1 MAYEEGGAHAPTQAC
16 RTAGAFPSRT
26 GVSLF
31 RRRSSPDAG
40 VTAAVDRRD
49 NGSDPQPVDGY
60 DGLKAEKVV
69 AMLKGYS
76 QVELAAI
83 ESYERSHADR
93 QVVLDKLRYLRTDEP
108 LANYDELE
116 PDAIAAALKG
126 ADADTLMRVREYE
139 RKFKRR
145 DAVLATI
152 IRAGQ
157 DNGRGGRAVA
167 DSG

>member
-1 MAYEEGGAHAPTQAC
+1 
-16 RTAGAFPSRT
+16 
-26 GVSLF
+26 VSLF

-40 VTAAVDRRD
+40 VPAATDRRD
-49 NGSDPQPVDGY
+49 NGSDPQPFDGY
-60 DGLKAEKVV
+60 DGLKSEKVV
-69 AMLKGYS
+69 PMLKGCS
-76 QVELAAI
+76 QVQLAAV
-83 ESYERSHADR
+83 ESYERDHANR
-93 QVVLDKLRYLRTDEP
+93 QVVLDKLRYLITDEP

-116 PDAIAAALKG
+116 PDAIAEALKG

-157 DNGRGGRAVA
+157 DAGRGRAVPN
-167 DSG
+167 SG